1 MQKSIYNYKVIF
13 TKLFN
18 FYQVLLLFLFY
29 LQEPIYLA
37 EALLNED
44 EIGYKDAESLTNRID
59 SLFTEKGNV
68 LISDNMK
75 KIVGITT
82 DWKSLNTGG

>member
-1 MQKSIYNYKVIF
+1 MIF

-59 SLFTEKGNV
+59 SLFMENGNV

-82 DWKSLNTGG
+82 D